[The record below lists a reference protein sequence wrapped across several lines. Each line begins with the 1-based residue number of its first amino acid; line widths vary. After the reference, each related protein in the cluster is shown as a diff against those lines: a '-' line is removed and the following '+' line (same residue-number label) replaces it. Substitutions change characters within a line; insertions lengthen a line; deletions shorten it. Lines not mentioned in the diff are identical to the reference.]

1 MVKLLPLQWAAVV
14 VVVIDAIVVV
24 TGAVTGAALLPAQAN
39 LVLALAGA
47 ALLVV
52 LLVQTGG
59 GFRIDGS
66 SALRLLRETL
76 PTWAIALAAVAF
88 YGGWLIGFLGLV
100 TGSVDSGSEAAI
112 QRVWAGFSLAFAG
125 AVGSMQAVWKDQRE
139 TEPSVTES

>member
-24 TGAVTGAALLPAQAN
+24 TGAVTGATLLPAQAN

-76 PTWAIALAAVAF
+76 PKWAIALAAVAF

-125 AVGSMQAVWKDQRE
+125 AVLGFAGIARRIKE
-139 TEPSVTES
+139 TG